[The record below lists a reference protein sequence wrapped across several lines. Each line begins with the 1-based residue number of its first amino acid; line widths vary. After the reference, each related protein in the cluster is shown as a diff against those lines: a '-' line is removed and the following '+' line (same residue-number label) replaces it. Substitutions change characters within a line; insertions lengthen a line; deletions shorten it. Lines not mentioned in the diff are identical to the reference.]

1 MGAETAEK
9 PAPAAPAF
17 PLSYMSSPWSF
28 RSHLRRTLANAK
40 KDTEHLEW
48 YLPAV
53 EEYKR
58 LELAHLG
65 EAIYLDYAGAAL
77 YSRAQLLSAQ
87 ALLLD
92 NCLANPHSSPE
103 TARRVEKSRDLV
115 LQMFN
120 VSRATHSVVFTS
132 GVTQG
137 LQTLGEH
144 FPWTQRSVFL
154 YADESHT
161 SVVGLRQYAK
171 EGKCSYGSFV
181 LEDLPKL
188 EEDLTAARFED
199 SAPQDAK
206 SSYNL
211 IAFPGESNFS
221 GARSDLSC
229 VQRLRTGSLRWR
241 VLLDAAKLACSPG
254 ALDLNKCPADF
265 TVVSFYKIFG
275 YPTGLG
281 ALLIRHEA
289 APLITPQ
296 ADLTGGPTRQGTGRP
311 LYFAGGCVSSL
322 SALSGF
328 AIPRPNLT
336 EWLERGTPHFLGIAS
351 LPAQLE
357 SVRALGPDH
366 VRCRHAM
373 AVGREAYLRAVR
385 LRHSNGL
392 KVCTI
397 FGRHDEENWCEV
409 QGPTLALSLHYA
421 NGSPVPY
428 ATVGERAAARQIVI
442 RTGCHCNAGGCQK
455 FLNLEDTDIRHF
467 FASGKVCGDDKGL
480 VDGRPTGVVRVSFGL
495 YSTLSDVC
503 SWISLLTEFV
513 DMMPPDYLED
523 GCKLPDLASPLS
535 STAAATTIR
544 SVGTVKALKVYPVK
558 GCGPLRVE
566 RWPLDAGSLFLDRRW
581 CLKVEGRGFRAVSA
595 KQAPRLTTVRIS
607 LKRKAGEKA
616 FVLVLSTNYHAKTLE
631 LPLSKRD
638 SDFLCSAGVE
648 PHVEPCWE
656 SGQSE
661 SDQSPVSPVSP
672 EAWFE
677 QLLGIRKLR
686 LTEASAA
693 EASAGGTGEAPAPA
707 EKTDFA
713 NAPKT
718 LLLVST
724 ASLREFGRLC
734 GLPVPAD
741 RFRAN
746 LEVDF
751 AEPYEEASWP
761 VGLPLQLANTTFE
774 AAGRCVRCQAVD
786 IDPEDA
792 SSQGPSLLAALATAQ
807 PGSAAKGPTF
817 GVLLRTSEIGLPTD
831 TLPLLEVGMAL
842 CRADMPL

>member
-1 MGAETAEK
+1 
-9 PAPAAPAF
+9 
-17 PLSYMSSPWSF
+17 
-28 RSHLRRTLANAK
+28 
-40 KDTEHLEW
+40 
-48 YLPAV
+48 
-53 EEYKR
+53 
-58 LELAHLG
+58 
-65 EAIYLDYAGAAL
+65 
-77 YSRAQLLSAQ
+77 
-87 ALLLD
+87 
-92 NCLANPHSSPE
+92 
-103 TARRVEKSRDLV
+103 
-115 LQMFN
+115 MFN

-161 SVVGLRQYAK
+161 SVVGLRQYAR
-171 EGKCSYGSFV
+171 EGNCSYGSFV

-199 SAPQDAK
+199 SVPQDAK

-221 GARSDLSC
+221 GARCDLSC

-254 ALDLNKCPADF
+254 ALDLNQCHADF

-281 ALLIRHEA
+281 ALLIRHDA

-296 ADLTGGPTRQGTGRP
+296 ADLTGGPRRQGGFGGPGRP

-322 SALSGF
+322 SALSSF

-373 AVGREAYLRAVR
+373 AVGREAYLRTAR

-397 FGRHDEENWCEV
+397 FGRHDEENWSEV
-409 QGPTLALSLHYA
+409 QGPTLALSLQYV

-428 ATVGERAAARQIVI
+428 AIVGERAAARQIVI

-467 FASGKVCGDDKGL
+467 FASDKVCGDDMGL

-523 GCKLPDLASPLS
+523 GCKLPADLASPS
-535 STAAATTIR
+535 ATTEAPAIHLHPHAGPAL
-544 SVGTVKALKVYPVK
+544 GTVKALKVYPVK

-566 RWPLDAGSLFLDRRW
+566 RWPLDAGALFLDRRW
-581 CLKVEGRGFRAVSA
+581 CLKLEGSGFRAVSA
-595 KQAPRLTTVRIS
+595 KQAPRLTTVRMS
-607 LKRKAGEKA
+607 LRKRENA
-616 FVLVLSTNYHAKTLE
+616 FVLVLSTKYHASALE

-638 SDFLCSAGVE
+638 SDFLRSAGVE
-648 PHVEPCWE
+648 PQLDPWENGPSNFHQTHVE
-656 SGQSE
+656 
-661 SDQSPVSPVSP
+661 SP

-677 QLLGIRKLR
+677 QLLGIQKLR
-686 LTEASAA
+686 LTEASVADT
-693 EASAGGTGEAPAPA
+693 SAGGTGEAPATA
-707 EKTDFA
+707 DKTDFA

-761 VGLPLQLANTTFE
+761 AGLPLQLANTTFE

-786 IDPEDA
+786 IDPADA

-817 GVLLRTSEIGLPTD
+817 GVLLRTSEAGLPAHHNP
-831 TLPLLEVGMAL
+831 PLLEVGMAL
-842 CRADMPL
+842 RRAGKSL